1 MRGAA
6 GIVLVAA
13 LCVLASC
20 GDDSDDDALPAPPAT
35 GTWSVGQT
43 GGQERWPGD
52 NTNQQPDPVDPEQ
65 ANLTEIKNELKEYHD
80 DGLYEQD
87 LLSMAVQ
94 AQECMLEAATDAER
108 PALVLDIDETAL
120 SNYEWMVEVDFLR
133 GSPMLADLFAAHADE
148 ANSPPIEPV
157 LDLYEAARDNDI
169 AVFFITG
176 RREPL
181 REVTEENLRNA
192 GYDDFEQVYF
202 APPEYDDPSIVPFKS
217 GVRADIEE
225 QGYTI
230 VANVGDQDSD
240 LDGGHGGCP
249 HKLPDPYYF
258 IP

>member
-6 GIVLVAA
+6 GVVLASA

-20 GDDSDDDALPAPPAT
+20 GDDSDNDSLPAPPAT

-43 GGQERWPGD
+43 GPQERWPGD
-52 NTNQQPDPVDPEQ
+52 NTNQQPDPVDPEL
-65 ANLTEIKNELKEYHD
+65 ANLTGIKNDLKEYHD
-80 DGLYEQD
+80 DGRYEQD
-87 LLSMAVQ
+87 LLAMAVQ
-94 AQECMLEAATDAER
+94 AQECMLDAAADAER

-120 SNYEWMVEVDFLR
+120 SNYEWMVDVDFLR
-133 GSPMLADLFAAHADE
+133 GSPMLADLFAAHANE
-148 ANSPPIEPV
+148 ADSPPIEPV
-157 LDLYEAARDNDI
+157 LDLYEEARDNGID
-169 AVFFITG
+169 VFFITG

-181 REVTEENLRNA
+181 RDVTEANLRNA
-192 GYDDFEQVYF
+192 GYDDFADVYF
-202 APPEYDDPSIVPFKS
+202 APTDYDEPSIVPFKS

-240 LDGGHGGCP
+240 LEGGHGQCQ
-249 HKLPDPYYF
+249 HKLVDPYYF